1 MRDLAE
7 SAKRVLE
14 ANERVRYG
22 IFGHIGFSGY
32 FPPRCFL
39 NEFFM
44 QGHDPCD
51 EDRRMPPWP
60 PFSLDGEEYDD
71 LKAWWLASHP
81 GDVEDDLGVATWD
94 EWVDQI
100 LDP

>member
-1 MRDLAE
+1 MFTRFDPKAGGVPGELN
-7 SAKRVLE
+7 SRPNPKW
-14 ANERVRYG
+14 
-22 IFGHIGFSGY
+22 H
-32 FPPRCFL
+32 
-39 NEFFM
+39 NEFRSTAHGGGSRCHVTTYGARSIRP
-44 QGHDPCD
+44 GHH
-51 EDRRMPPWP
+51 P